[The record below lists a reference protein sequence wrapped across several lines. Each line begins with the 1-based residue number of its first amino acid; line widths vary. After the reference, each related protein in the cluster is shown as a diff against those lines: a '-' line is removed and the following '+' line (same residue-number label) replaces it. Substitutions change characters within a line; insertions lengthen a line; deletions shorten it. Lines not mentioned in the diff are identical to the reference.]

1 MKSTKGMVG
10 AMTEAV
16 AEIVVDS
23 GSVAN
28 VCPPEFGAEYG
39 FTTDEVP

>member
-1 MKSTKGMVG
+1 LVG
-10 AMTEAV
+10 AMTEFV

-28 VCPPEFGAEYG
+28 VCPPEFGA
-39 FTTDEVP
+39 